1 LVTEEML
8 IIRSEPRAGMPSFR
22 EQLPTEARE
31 SRSPEG
37 IMTLIQAQLKDRIG
51 TLAFDQYAKRN
62 ALGADL
68 IAEILGNL
76 DEFARADVGVVVIRS
91 ASDERMWSAG
101 HDVGELPLADLD
113 PIPYNEP
120 LEELLRAEKR
130 FPAPVIA
137 MVHGSVWRG
146 AFDLVMA
153 CDIVL
158 SDETGAFAIASAKLG
173 LPYNLTGFPN
183 FVSRAPLGIVKEIF
197 FTADRIS
204 ADRALRAGFV
214 NEVIPEAE
222 LEERTYAMA
231 RTIASRSAAAVAAA
245 KQAMHELSDGLA
257 ISPNTYERLHGL
269 RHDANFGPEYHER
282 VQAFVQKRPP
292 DFAAAR
298 ARADGG
304 GGNRDAPATSR

>member
-1 LVTEEML
+1 
-8 IIRSEPRAGMPSFR
+8 
-22 EQLPTEARE
+22 
-31 SRSPEG
+31 
-37 IMTLIQAQLKDRIG
+37 MTLIQAQLKDRIG
-51 TLAFDQYAKRN
+51 TLAFDHYAKRN

-68 IAEILGNL
+68 IAEMLGNL

-91 ASDERMWSAG
+91 ASHEHVWSAG
-101 HDVGELPLADLD
+101 HDVRELPVADLD

-120 LEELLRAEKR
+120 LEQLLRAVKR

-137 MVHGSVWRG
+137 MVHGSVWGG

-153 CDIVL
+153 CDIVI
-158 SDETGAFAIASAKLG
+158 SDETGAFAITSAKLG
-173 LPYNLTGFPN
+173 LPYNTNGVLN
-183 FVSRAPLGIVKEIF
+183 FMSRAPLGIVKEMF
-197 FTADRIS
+197 FTADPVS

-245 KQAMHELSDGLA
+245 KHAMQELSHAAA

-269 RHDANFGPEYHER
+269 RRDAYFGPEYHEGI
-282 VQAFVQKRPP
+282 QAFVQKRPP

-298 ARADGG
+298 ARAVDAGD
-304 GGNRDAPATSR
+304 GNRDAPVASR